1 MWYYMS
7 DLTESNVGK
16 LLEWTYEKALNG
28 IPGTDTAYELA
39 ESYLNKNKNVDAS
52 INSLVNW
59 QITKCATSGFITGL
73 GGVVTMPVSIP
84 ANLASVMYV
93 QMRMIAAIAHMR
105 GYDLKDD
112 QVQTFVYACLTGQ
125 SVNEVVK
132 GAGIKFGLKLG
143 EAQIKRIPGEV
154 IKKINQAVGFRLV
167 TKFGQ
172 KGVVNLGKAVPLVG
186 GVIGGSFD
194 AMSTKAIAYAAKE
207 TFKEGGYND
216 GRIIVNM

>member
-1 MWYYMS
+1 MS
-7 DLTESNVGK
+7 ALTESNVGK
-16 LLEWTYEKALNG
+16 VLEWAYDKAING

-39 ESYLNKNKNVDAS
+39 ESYMNKHSNVDSS

-73 GGVVTMPVSIP
+73 GGVVAMPVTIP
-84 ANLASVMYV
+84 ANLASVLYV
-93 QMRMIAAIAHMR
+93 QMRMVAAIAHMR

-132 GAGIKFGLKLG
+132 GAGIKIGLKVG

-172 KGVVNLGKAVPLVG
+172 KGVINLGKMVPLLG

-194 AMSTKAIAYAAKE
+194 AVSTKTIAYAAKE
-207 TFKEGGYND
+207 SFKEGGYKK
-216 GRIIVNM
+216 GQVIIDM